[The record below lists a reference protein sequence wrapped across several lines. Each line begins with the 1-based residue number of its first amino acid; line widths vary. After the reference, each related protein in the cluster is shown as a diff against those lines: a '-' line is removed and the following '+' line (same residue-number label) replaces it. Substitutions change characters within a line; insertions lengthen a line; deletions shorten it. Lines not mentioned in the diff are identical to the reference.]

1 MLLTPKHYTPSI
13 RSTEYCM
20 CFCVHTFYVYVCMQ
34 MYVCMYVCMHRVYV
48 LNCPNTWSMVL
59 QTSTYDSR

>member
-20 CFCVHTFYVYVCMQ
+20 CFCVHTFYVYVCMYADVR
-34 MYVCMYVCMHRVYV
+34 MYVCMYASCVCIE
-48 LNCPNTWSMVL
+48 LS
-59 QTSTYDSR
+59 